1 MNYYGFFFDNL
12 KAMKESLAKTTTTIA
27 SERENISNIE
37 KEINA
42 LNGEIYSAYTQI
54 GRRFAQ
60 YVTET
65 NHMPGIDVADILNM
79 LTPKIA
85 RKAELELKLIEFNK
99 KKRK

>member
-1 MNYYGFFFDNL
+1 
-12 KAMKESLAKTTTTIA
+12 MKESFTKSTTTTA
-27 SERENISNIE
+27 SERENVSNIE
-37 KEINA
+37 REISA

-54 GRRFAQ
+54 GRRFVQ
-60 YVTET
+60 YVKET
-65 NHMPGIDVADILNM
+65 KHMPGIDVADILNM